1 MKKEERKKEIP
12 ISLQKN
18 LENYLEQ
25 QKLKHNQI
33 KVFFDIFRI
42 D

>member
-1 MKKEERKKEIP
+1 MP
-12 ISLQKN
+12 VSQQKN
-18 LENYLEQ
+18 LEYYLEQ
-25 QKLKHNQI
+25 QKLKNNQI

>member
-1 MKKEERKKEIP
+1 MKKEKRKKEMP
-12 ISLQKN
+12 VSQRKN
-18 LENYLEQ
+18 LEYYLEQ
-25 QKLKHNQI
+25 QKLKNNQI